1 LSHYRDGVNDYE
13 TLLLGDFEFQSGQ
26 VLPDTKLTHK
36 TYGSLNSDHSN
47 AILIAVPVNGTH
59 EDAAAITH
67 MGRLEQSASR

>member
-1 LSHYRDGVNDYE
+1 VNDYE

-26 VLPDTKLTHK
+26 VLPDTKLTYK